1 MIEERNHDVEV
12 REIRSGTPGWVL
24 PVIVLL
30 ALVAT
35 AGLVLGWRATN
46 QLEAARQAT
55 TSELKTVRTG
65 VDQDFTTVR
74 DRIAADEKANTA
86 LQSDLAVVTKKL
98 RITQGQLKTARQ
110 EATKLQEENTQ
121 KITALD
127 TSVKSELSTKASN
140 EDLKTTKGLVTDVKT
155 DLDTTKKDLQMVRSE
170 FGTLIARNHEDID
183 TLRRMGE
190 RDYIEFTVSGKNKSQ
205 KVGNVIVE
213 LRNVNEKKNKYT
225 VKLTVE
231 DKVYEKKDRSLNE
244 PIFFFVQ
251 GARQPEEIVINKAS
265 KNSITGYV
273 SIPKMN
279 VQQATGTGSSGQ

>member
-12 REIRSGTPGWVL
+12 REIRTGTPGWVL
-24 PVIVLL
+24 PVILLL
-30 ALVAT
+30 AIVAT

-46 QLEAARQAT
+46 QLEVARQST
-55 TSELKTVRTG
+55 TTEIKTVRTG

-74 DRIAADEKANTA
+74 DRISADEKANAA
-86 LQSDLAVVTKKL
+86 LQSDLALVTKKL
-98 RITQGQLKTARQ
+98 RITQGQLKNARQ
-110 EATKLQEENTQ
+110 EATKLQEENAQ

-155 DLDTTKKDLQMVRSE
+155 DLDTTKKDLQMAKSE

-183 TLRRMGE
+183 TLRRLGE
-190 RDYIEFTVSGKNKSQ
+190 REYIEFTVSGKNKTQ
-205 KVGNVIVE
+205 KVGNVIVQ

-251 GARQPEEIVINKAS
+251 GARQPEEIVVNKAG

-279 VQQATGTGSSGQ
+279 MQQAATGSSGR

>member
-86 LQSDLAVVTKKL
+86 LQSALAVVTKKL

-110 EATKLQEENTQ
+110 
-121 KITALD
+121 
-127 TSVKSELSTKASN
+127 
-140 EDLKTTKGLVTDVKT
+140 
-155 DLDTTKKDLQMVRSE
+155 
-170 FGTLIARNHEDID
+170 
-183 TLRRMGE
+183 
-190 RDYIEFTVSGKNKSQ
+190 
-205 KVGNVIVE
+205 
-213 LRNVNEKKNKYT
+213 
-225 VKLTVE
+225 
-231 DKVYEKKDRSLNE
+231 
-244 PIFFFVQ
+244 
-251 GARQPEEIVINKAS
+251 
-265 KNSITGYV
+265 
-273 SIPKMN
+273 
-279 VQQATGTGSSGQ
+279 

>member
-1 MIEERNHDVEV
+1 MIEERHDVEV
-12 REIRSGTPGWVL
+12 REVRTGTPGWMV

-46 QLEAARQAT
+46 ELGATRQAT
-55 TSELKTVRTG
+55 TTEIKTVRTG
-65 VDQDFTTVR
+65 VDQDLTTVR

-98 RITQGQLKTARQ
+98 RITQGQLKAARQ
-110 EATKLQEENTQ
+110 ESTKLQEENAQ
-121 KITALD
+121 KIVALD
-127 TSVKSELSTKASN
+127 TSIKGELSTKASN

-155 DLDTTKKDLQMVRSE
+155 DLDTTKKDLQMARSE

-190 RDYIEFTVSGKNKSQ
+190 REYIEFTVAGKNKSQ
-205 KVGNVIVE
+205 KVGNVVVE
-213 LRNVNEKKNKYT
+213 LRNVNEKKNRYT

-231 DKVYEKKDRSLNE
+231 DKVYEKKDRNLNE

-251 GARQPEEIVINKAS
+251 GARQPEEIVVNKAS

-279 VQQATGTGSSGQ
+279 MPQAASTGSSGQ

>member
-1 MIEERNHDVEV
+1 MIEERNSEVEV

-46 QLEAARQAT
+46 QLEASRQAT
-55 TSELKTVRTG
+55 TTEFKTVRAG

-98 RITQGQLKTARQ
+98 RITQGQLKNARQ
-110 EATKLQEENTQ
+110 ESTRLQQENTQ

-127 TSVKSELSTKASN
+127 TSVKSELSTKASTEELN
-140 EDLKTTKGLVTDVKT
+140 STKGMVTEVKT
-155 DLDTTKKDLQMVRSE
+155 DLDTTKKDLQMAKSE

-183 TLRRMGE
+183 TLRRQGE
-190 RDYIEFTVSGKNKSQ
+190 REYIEFTVAGKNKSQ
-205 KVGNVIVE
+205 KVGNVIVQ

-251 GARQPEEIVINKAS
+251 GARQPEEIVINKAG

-279 VQQATGTGSSGQ
+279 MPQATATGTSGQ

>member
-12 REIRSGTPGWVL
+12 REIRTGTPGWVV
-24 PVIVLL
+24 PVLVLL

-46 QLEAARQAT
+46 ELQAERQVT
-55 TSELKTVRTG
+55 TTELKTVRTG

-74 DRIAADEKANTA
+74 DRIAADEKANAA
-86 LQSDLAVVTKKL
+86 LQSDLAVVTKRL

-110 EATKLQEENTQ
+110 ETTKLQEENAQ

-155 DLDTTKKDLQMVRSE
+155 DLDSTKKDLQMAKSE

-190 RDYIEFTVSGKNKSQ
+190 REYIEFTVSGKNKSQ

-213 LRNVNEKKNKYT
+213 LRNVSEKKNKYT

-251 GARQPEEIVINKAS
+251 GARQPEEIVVNKAG
-265 KNSITGYV
+265 KNTITGYV